1 MLNNQQIPIII
12 YVYALIMFYVIELN
26 PARRFST
33 LSFHIER
40 TPSGNRPT
48 TGWPVKMISAYRN
61 AQSMSPSRQP
71 RYRRDD

>member
-33 LSFHIER
+33 LSFHIEIHR
-40 TPSGNRPT
+40 AGTDAH
-48 TGWPVKMISAYRN
+48 WV
-61 AQSMSPSRQP
+61 Q
-71 RYRRDD
+71 RRK